1 MLEHVYSLDKGL
13 PGLKSSLVVAV
24 STVLLYILTKALYNI
39 YLHPLRHF
47 PGPRIHAISRIPYF
61 YRACS
66 GSLPFDMLSLHARYG
81 DIVRI
86 APDELAFSHPDAWK
100 DIMGHKNGLPEMS
113 KAEWFY
119 RPLPEEP
126 LHVVNEDNERHK
138 RLRRQLAYAFSDKGM
153 RGQEGVIRGYV
164 DILLGKLREM
174 SGAGTGEPVTISDWY
189 NFTTFDIIGDLAFG
203 QPFGCLEGS
212 AYDGWIKSIFDTGH
226 LGSYLQALTFY
237 PWLRSAIMALV
248 PQSVKDGAQRHK
260 DLAKKKML
268 QRMAMPGERADLI
281 EGLLKKK
288 DELDLTVEHLIANAE
303 ILIIGGSETTASLLS
318 GVTYLLLRNS
328 EAYEKL
334 KLEIRSTFQS
344 QEEINMTSV
353 NKLSYM
359 LACLD
364 EALRMYPPI
373 ANGLPRVTPKGGA
386 RVMGEYIPE
395 GTNVSIHHWAL
406 YRREAYF
413 TDPNTYHP
421 ERFMGG
427 ARFAND
433 RHEAFQPFQ
442 FGPRNCIG
450 RNLAYSEMRLIL
462 ALIIFNFD
470 MELADES
477 VDWIQQRNYLMWRKG
492 PLKVYLTA
500 RD

>member
-1 MLEHVYSLDKGL
+1 MFEHVHPLNNAL
-13 PGLKSSLVVAV
+13 PDTKFSLVIVG
-24 STVLLYILTKALYNI
+24 STVLLYFLTKAIYNI
-39 YLHPLRHF
+39 YFHPLSRF
-47 PGPRIHAISRIPYF
+47 PGPLSHAISRMPYF
-61 YRACS
+61 YRACN
-66 GSLPFDMLSLHARYG
+66 GTLPFDMLGLHQRYG

-100 DIMGHKNGLPEMS
+100 DIMGHKNGLPEMA
-113 KAEWFY
+113 KANWFY
-119 RPLPEEP
+119 RPLVEEP
-126 LHVVNEDNERHK
+126 LHVVNEDNHQHK
-138 RLRRQLAYAFSDKGM
+138 RLRRQLAYGFSERGM
-153 RGQEGVIRGYV
+153 REQEPLIKGYV
-164 DILLGKLREM
+164 DILLEKLHDM
-174 SGAGTGEPVTISDWY
+174 SSAGEPISLSDWY

-212 AYDGWIKSIFDTGH
+212 NYDGWIKNIFDAGH
-226 LGSYLQALTFY
+226 LGSYLQALTFF
-237 PWLRSAIMALV
+237 PWLRRAIMALV

-260 DLAKKKML
+260 DLAKRKMI
-268 QRMAMPGERADLI
+268 QRIAMPNDRADLI

-318 GVTYLLLRNS
+318 GVTYLLLRNP

-334 KLEIRSTFQS
+334 KDEIRSTFQN

-386 RVMGEYIPE
+386 RVLGEHIPE
-395 GTNVSIHHWAL
+395 GTNVSIHQWAL
-406 YRREAYF
+406 YRRDDYF
-413 TDPNTYHP
+413 EDPNTYHP
-421 ERFMGG
+421 ERFMGS
-427 ARFAND
+427 AKFVND
-433 RHEAFQPFQ
+433 RRDAFQPFH
-442 FGPRNCIG
+442 FGPRNCLG

-462 ALIIFNFD
+462 ALIMFNFD

-477 VDWIQQRNYLMWRKG
+477 IDWIQQKNFLMWQKG

-500 RD
+500 RDQT

>member
-1 MLEHVYSLDKGL
+1 MFEHVYPLDNGL

-24 STVLLYILTKALYNI
+24 STVLLYALTKALYNI
-39 YLHPLRHF
+39 YLHPLRAF
-47 PGPRIHAISRIPYF
+47 PGPRSHAISRIPYF

-66 GSLPFDMLSLHARYG
+66 GTLPFDMLTLHERYG

-126 LHVVNEDNERHK
+126 LHVVNEDNEQHK
-138 RLRRQLAYAFSDKGM
+138 RLRRQLAYGFSEQGM
-153 RGQEGVIRGYV
+153 RGHERVIRGYV
-164 DILLGKLREM
+164 DILLAKLREM
-174 SGAGTGEPVTISDWY
+174 SNTGEPVTISDWY
-189 NFTTFDIIGDLAFG
+189 NFTTFDIIGDLALG

-237 PWLRSAIMALV
+237 PWLRRAIMAFV
-248 PQSVKDGAQRHK
+248 PRSVKDGAQRHK
-260 DLAKKKML
+260 DLAKRKML
-268 QRMAMPGERADLI
+268 QRMAIPGDRADLI

-288 DELDLTVEHLIANAE
+288 DELELTVEHLIANAE

-318 GVTYLLLRNS
+318 GVTYLLLRNP

-334 KLEIRSTFQS
+334 KLEIRSAFQS

-386 RVMGEYIPE
+386 RVVREYIPE
-395 GTNVSIHHWAL
+395 GTNVSIHQWAL

-413 TDPNTYHP
+413 TVPNTYHP
-421 ERFMGG
+421 ERFMGD

-433 RHEAFQPFQ
+433 RREAFQPFH

>member
-1 MLEHVYSLDKGL
+1 MFHHVYLLGYSL
-13 PGLKSSLVVAV
+13 PGPNSSLVIAG
-24 STVLLYILTKALYNI
+24 STVLVYLLTNAIYNI
-39 YLHPLRHF
+39 YFHPLRRF
-47 PGPRIHAISRIPYF
+47 PGPVSHAISRIPYF

-66 GSLPFDMLSLHARYG
+66 GTLPFDMLSLHTRYG

-100 DIMGHKNGLPEMS
+100 DIMGHKNGLPEMA
-113 KAEWFY
+113 KADWFY
-119 RPLPEEP
+119 RPLVDEP
-126 LHVVNEDNERHK
+126 LHVVNEDNDQHK
-138 RLRRQLAYAFSDKGM
+138 RLRRQLAYGFSEKGM
-153 RGQEGVIRGYV
+153 REQEQLIRGYV
-164 DILLGKLREM
+164 EILLGKLREM
-174 SGAGTGEPVTISDWY
+174 AGTSDAITISDWY

-212 AYDGWIKSIFDTGH
+212 AYDMWIKSIFDTGH

-268 QRMAMPGERADLI
+268 QRMAMPGDRADLI

-288 DELDLTVEHLIANAE
+288 DQLDLSVEHLIANAE

-318 GVTYLLLRNS
+318 GVTYLLLRNPES
-328 EAYEKL
+328 YEKL
-334 KLEIRSTFQS
+334 KDEIRSTFRT
-344 QEEINMTSV
+344 QEDINMASV
-353 NKLSYM
+353 NRLTYM

-386 RVMGEYIPE
+386 AVMGQYIPE
-395 GTNVSIHHWAL
+395 GTNVSIHQWAL
-406 YRREAYF
+406 YRREDYF
-413 TDPNTYHP
+413 ADPNTYHP
-421 ERFMGG
+421 DRFMGNVK
-427 ARFAND
+427 FTND
-433 RHEAFQPFQ
+433 RREAFQPFH

-462 ALIIFNFD
+462 ALIIFKFD
-470 MELADES
+470 MTLADES
-477 VDWIQQRNYLMWRKG
+477 VNWMNQKNFLMWQKG
-492 PLKVYLTA
+492 PLKVYITP
-500 RD
+500 RV